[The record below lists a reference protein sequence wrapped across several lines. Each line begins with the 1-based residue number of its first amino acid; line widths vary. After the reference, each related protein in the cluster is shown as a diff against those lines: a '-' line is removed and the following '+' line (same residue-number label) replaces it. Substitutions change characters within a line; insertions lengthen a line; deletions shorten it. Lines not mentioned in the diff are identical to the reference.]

1 MNSRLTELILAI
13 NSFHRHEQTLSS
25 LKWNSKHETQCLDLT
40 IKLSGLS
47 DDVLVPLSSLNTGKK
62 IQHIH
67 SLSHLDETPRKSIFF
82 LSSSTMHA

>member
-25 LKWNSKHETQCLDLT
+25 LKWNSVPNPTYRWRHLNFLETRNA
-40 IKLSGLS
+40 I
-47 DDVLVPLSSLNTGKK
+47 LNTGKK